1 VSYSSITRKAQ
12 AVAWVTVKRPPNVR
26 LPPSEEEASMSK
38 ESKPLKPFA
47 QTVREELRY
56 HFARRAGEAPIP
68 NPFDAE
74 SMREWEQYCEEMRNL
89 ETQLRAAGDSL

>member
-1 VSYSSITRKAQ
+1 M
-12 AVAWVTVKRPPNVR
+12 N
-26 LPPSEEEASMSK
+26 K

-47 QTVREELRY
+47 KTEREELRD
-56 HFARRAGEAPIP
+56 HFARRASEAPIP

-89 ETQLRAAGDSL
+89 ETQLRAAGVSL

>member
-1 VSYSSITRKAQ
+1 MSITRKAQ

-26 LPPSEEEASMSK
+26 LPSEEEASMSK

-47 QTVREELRY
+47 KTEREELRDR
-56 HFARRAGEAPIP
+56 FSRRAGEAPIL

-89 ETQLRAAGDSL
+89 ETQLRAAGVSL